1 MDNMWL
7 TASIWMGLALTASLI
22 SIRLG
27 VTVALV
33 EIVIG
38 IVGGNLFS
46 LHVTPAIDTLANFGV
61 VFLTFLAGAEID
73 PQSLRQNL
81 KPSLAIGLSSFLVP
95 FAIIGLFTYYIAGW
109 DLKAALIAGLAL
121 STTSVAVIYTMLTES
136 GLVSTTLGKLLLAA
150 CFITDF
156 SAVLTLGFISIDI
169 GIWLAI
175 LIVALA
181 LSIWLAPKAVEWS
194 MQKFKDRISQPD
206 VKLVVLLIF
215 LLSWLAVSSG
225 SSAVLPA
232 YVLGIACAGVLTR
245 HRAMIN
251 RLQIIMF
258 TLLTP
263 FYFIKAGSYVAF
275 PAVVS
280 QFTWILA
287 FLALNMLTKF
297 LGVWPL
303 TRIFRFPGREG
314 IYSTLLMSTG
324 LTFGIISAL
333 YGLNEKIITA
343 DQYAI
348 LLAAVAGSAL
358 VPSLIAQTWFKPRIA
373 AGQEEP

>member
-1 MDNMWL
+1 
-7 TASIWMGLALTASLI
+7 MGLALIASLI

-27 VTVALV
+27 ITVALV

-38 IVGGNLFS
+38 IVGGNLIG
-46 LHVTPAIDTLANFGV
+46 LHVIPAIDTLANFGV

-73 PQSLRQNL
+73 PLSLRQNL
-81 KPSLAIGLSSFLVP
+81 KPSLAMGISSFLVP
-95 FAIIGLFTYYIAGW
+95 FGIISLFTYYIAGW
-109 DLKAALIAGLAL
+109 ELKAALIAGLAL
-121 STTSVAVIYTMLTES
+121 STTSVAVIYTMLTET
-136 GLVSTTLGKLLLAA
+136 GLTSTGLGKLLLAA

-175 LIVALA
+175 LVVALA
-181 LSIWLAPKAVEWS
+181 LSIWLVPKALEWS
-194 MQKFKDRISQPD
+194 IRTFKNRISQPD
-206 VKLVVLLIF
+206 IKFIVLLIF
-215 LLSWLAVSSG
+215 ILSWLAVSAG

-232 YVLGIACAGVLTR
+232 YVMGIACAGVLTK
-245 HRAMIN
+245 HRDMIN

-258 TLLTP
+258 SVLAP
-263 FYFIKAGSYVAF
+263 FYFIKAGSYVSF

-280 QFTWILA
+280 QFALILV
-287 FLALNMLTKF
+287 FLALNMATKF
-297 LGVWPL
+297 IGVWPL
-303 TRIFRFPGREG
+303 TRVFKFPKREG
-314 IYSTLLMSTG
+314 MYSTLLMSTG

-333 YGLNEKIITA
+333 YGLTANIITP

-348 LLAAVAGSAL
+348 LLAAVVGSAL
-358 VPSLIAQTWFKPRIA
+358 IPSLIAQAWFKPRIA

>member
-1 MDNMWL
+1 M
-7 TASIWMGLALTASLI
+7 
-22 SIRLG
+22 
-27 VTVALV
+27 
-33 EIVIG
+33 
-38 IVGGNLFS
+38 
-46 LHVTPAIDTLANFGV
+46 
-61 VFLTFLAGAEID
+61 
-73 PQSLRQNL
+73 QS
-81 KPSLAIGLSSFLVP
+81 
-95 FAIIGLFTYYIAGW
+95 
-109 DLKAALIAGLAL
+109 
-121 STTSVAVIYTMLTES
+121 
-136 GLVSTTLGKLLLAA
+136 
-150 CFITDF
+150 
-156 SAVLTLGFISIDI
+156 
-169 GIWLAI
+169 
-175 LIVALA
+175 
-181 LSIWLAPKAVEWS
+181 
-194 MQKFKDRISQPD
+194 FKDRISQPD
-206 VKLVVLLIF
+206 IKFIVVLIF
-215 LLSWLAVSSG
+215 ILSWLAVSSG

-232 YVLGIACAGVLTR
+232 YVLGIACAGVLTK

-303 TRIFRFPGREG
+303 TRVFRFPGREG
-314 IYSTLLMSTG
+314 MYSTLLMSTG

-348 LLAAVAGSAL
+348 LLAAVVGSAL